1 MNIQF
6 PDQLTILDSIVSRHI
21 GCYFGATQHT
31 VAEDGILSV
40 GEGHLRNL
48 GPRVI
53 KHVRSSSPGLQHT
66 GGNSRGV
73 VLLSVTKPETE

>member
-1 MNIQF
+1 MNTHF
-6 PDQLTILDSIVSRHI
+6 PDQLTILDSIVARHI
-21 GCYFGATQHT
+21 GSYLDTTQHT

-40 GEGHLRNL
+40 GEGYLRNF

-66 GGNSRGV
+66 GGNPRGV
-73 VLLSVTKPETE
+73 VLLSTTKPETE